1 MLKYRYIRGYLLLTF
16 QIQIL
21 EEPLEVMSSPHH
33 ILSTHRTVH
42 NSGITVTADKVTF
55 RALEHSGLSPELD
68 QTNGTLWN
76 FTEEVSP
83 LNHFLDD
90 VTKINPRGLKENLH
104 HLHLL
109 VPQGDHDW
117 SVSVIIP
124 DVPVHS
130 LILAQ
135 EFHTLDAEA
144 AEDAA

>member
-33 ILSTHRTVH
+33 ILSTHRTAH
-42 NSGITVTADKVTF
+42 NSGITITADKVTF
-55 RALEHSGLSPELD
+55 SALEHSGLSSELD

-83 LNHFLDD
+83 FHFLDEINSCLGICY

-104 HLHLL
+104 QCSKICKICEESSQIVLTNIGNLT
-109 VPQGDHDW
+109 DN
-117 SVSVIIP
+117 
-124 DVPVHS
+124 
-130 LILAQ
+130 
-135 EFHTLDAEA
+135 F
-144 AEDAA
+144 